1 MNAIDVS
8 GLRVDTTGGGGDIV
22 ADVAF
27 SVASGEVVGLVGESG
42 SGKTTVALALLGHA
56 RRGTRISHGSI
67 RVAGEEIL
75 EGAKARVQALR
86 GNVIAYVPQDPAAA
100 LNPALTIG
108 TQLTEVI
115 AAHRREMS
123 AAETRGRVAET
134 LAEVK
139 LPSASAFL
147 RRYPHQ
153 ISGGQ
158 QQRVCIAMAFLL
170 RPRAIVLDEPT
181 TGLDVTTQAHVLGTV
196 KELCANH
203 DVGAVYVSHDLAV
216 VAGLA
221 DRVLVMYAGRVVE
234 SGTAAQLFASPGHPY
249 TRRLLEAIPDIS
261 TRRALVSIPGHVP
274 APGRR
279 PTGCVFAPRCPDALD
294 ACRDGEPA
302 SVEVEHGHEVA
313 CIRTREATAAV
324 AGLVLDDRVG
334 RSAQPG
340 DAPLLEAAGI
350 CVSHGRRQVLF
361 DASVELEAG
370 ECVALV
376 GESGSGKTTFA
387 RAIMGLHLPSAGE
400 VRVRGE
406 VVAAGVRDRG
416 PEVRRSLQYVFQSPY
431 NSLNPRQTIGQIV
444 SVPIEH
450 FFGLRGNRSAE
461 RVASALERV
470 ALPASIARAYP
481 DELSGG
487 ERQRV
492 AIARALASEPDMLVC
507 DEITSALD
515 VSVQAAIIELLT
527 ELRERD
533 KLALLFVTHNLALV
547 RTIADRVLVL
557 DQGRIVESGVTR
569 EVIDHPTTSYT
580 RALIA
585 DTPTLAG
592 AWRNGS
598 GGGLVATS

>member
-1 MNAIDVS
+1 MNAIDVAD
-8 GLRVDTTGGGGDIV
+8 LRVETGGGDEIV
-22 ADVAF
+22 AEVAF
-27 SVASGEVVGLVGESG
+27 SVASGDVVGLVGESG

-56 RRGTRISHGSI
+56 RRGTRISSGSV
-67 RVAGEEIL
+67 RVAGDEIL
-75 EGAKARVQALR
+75 EGSRARVRALR

-115 AAHRREMS
+115 TAHRRELS
-123 AAETRGRVAET
+123 AQETRERVAET

-139 LPSASAFL
+139 LPSSAAFL

-234 SGTAAQLFASPGHPY
+234 SAAAKQLFASPGHPY
-249 TRRLLEAIPDIS
+249 TRRLLEAIPDIA
-261 TRRALVSIPGHVP
+261 TRRTLVTIPGHVP

-279 PTGCVFAPRCPDALD
+279 PDGCVFAPRCPDAVD
-294 ACRDGEPA
+294 ACRAAEPLP
-302 SVEVEHGHEVA
+302 VEVAHGHEVA
-313 CIRTREATAAV
+313 CIRTGDATAAV
-324 AGLVLDDRVG
+324 ASLVLGDSLG
-334 RSAQPG
+334 RS
-340 DAPLLEAAGI
+340 DRRDDVPLLEAEGI

-361 DASVELEAG
+361 DASVMLDAG
-370 ECVALV
+370 QCVALV

-387 RAIMGLHLPSAGE
+387 RAIMGLHTPSAGV
-400 VRVRGE
+400 VRIRGD
-406 VVAAGVRDRG
+406 VVAARVRDRH
-416 PEVRRSLQYVFQSPY
+416 PTVRRSLQYVFQSPY

-444 SVPIEH
+444 AVPIEH
-450 FFGLRGNRSAE
+450 FFGLRGKRSAE

-492 AIARALASEPDMLVC
+492 AIARALASEPDTLVC

-515 VSVQAAIIELLT
+515 VSVQAAILELLA

-533 KLALLFVTHNLALV
+533 KLAMLFVTHNLALV
-547 RTIADRVLVL
+547 RTIADHVLVL
-557 DQGRIVESGVTR
+557 DQGTIVESGVTH
-569 EVIDHPTTSYT
+569 EVIVNPTRPYT

-592 AWRNGS
+592 DWRGGS
-598 GGGLVATS
+598 GEGLVTTS

>member
-1 MNAIDVS
+1 MNAIDVAD
-8 GLRVDTTGGGGDIV
+8 LRVEATGGGAEIV

-42 SGKTTVALALLGHA
+42 SGKTTVALSLLGHA
-56 RRGTRISHGSI
+56 RRGTRITKGSVRI
-67 RVAGEEIL
+67 AGDEIL
-75 EGAKARVQALR
+75 GRAPAGVRALR
-86 GNVIAYVPQDPAAA
+86 GDVIAYVPQDPAAA

-115 AAHRREMS
+115 AAHRKDMS
-123 AAETRGRVAET
+123 GDEARARVEET
-134 LAEVK
+134 LTEVK
-139 LPSASAFL
+139 LPSATAFL
-147 RRYPHQ
+147 KRYPHQ

-196 KELCANH
+196 KELCADH

-234 SGTAAQLFASPGHPY
+234 SATAGQLFASPGHPY

-261 TRRALVSIPGHVP
+261 TRRSLVTIPGHVP

-279 PTGCVFAPRCPDALD
+279 PAGCVFAPRCPDAVD
-294 ACRDGEPA
+294 ACRDAEPA
-302 SVEVEHGHEVA
+302 PVEVAAGHTVA

-324 AGLVLDDRVG
+324 ASLVLDDSLA
-334 RSAQPG
+334 RSAQGG
-340 DAPLLEAAGI
+340 DAPLLEADGL
-350 CVSHGRRQVLF
+350 CVFHGRRQVLF
-361 DASVELEAG
+361 DASVVLDAG

-387 RAIMGLHLPSAGE
+387 RAITGLHTPSAGE

-406 VVAAGVRDRG
+406 VVAAGVRDRH
-416 PEVRRSLQYVFQSPY
+416 PAVRRSLQYIFQSPY
-431 NSLNPRQTIGQIV
+431 NSLNPRQTIGQII

-450 FFGLRGNRSAE
+450 FFGLHGARSAE
-461 RVASALERV
+461 RVAAALERV
-470 ALPASIARAYP
+470 SLPASMARVYP

-492 AIARALASEPDMLVC
+492 AIARALASEPDTLIC

-515 VSVQAAIIELLT
+515 VSVQAAIIGLLT

-533 KLALLFVTHNLALV
+533 NLAMLFVTHNLALV

-557 DQGRIVESGVTR
+557 EEGRIVESGVTR
-569 EVIDHPTTSYT
+569 EVIGNPTTPYT
-580 RALIA
+580 QTLIA

-592 AWRNGS
+592 NWRS
-598 GGGLVATS
+598 GGGG